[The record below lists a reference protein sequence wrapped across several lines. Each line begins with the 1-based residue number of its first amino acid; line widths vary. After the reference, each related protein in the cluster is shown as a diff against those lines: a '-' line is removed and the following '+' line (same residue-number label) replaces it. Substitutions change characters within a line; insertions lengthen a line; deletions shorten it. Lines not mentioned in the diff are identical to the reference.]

1 MKRFRMT
8 ATMLG
13 LLSAYVAPCVRAD
26 DRNKETHLT
35 INVPLR
41 VQDTLLAPGK
51 YVFKLIE
58 LGASSD
64 VVSIFNSNGTRLETI
79 IIGLPAYRDNA
90 GDNKM
95 FAISDPQGNQPA
107 TLQSWF
113 YPGDNF
119 GVEFRAAKSANEA
132 RHVSRTNG
140 KGQIGQ
146 KPDTAAPARNGDMN

>member
-8 ATMLG
+8 AAILG
-13 LLSAYVAPCVRAD
+13 LLSAHVAPSLRAD
-26 DRNKETHLT
+26 DQNKETHLT
-35 INVPLR
+35 TNVPLR
-41 VQDTLLAPGK
+41 VQDTLLAPGQ

-58 LGASSD
+58 LGANSD

-79 IIGLPAYRDNA
+79 MIGLPAYRDNA
-90 GDNKM
+90 GDKRL
-95 FAISDPQGNQPA
+95 FAISDRQGDQPA

-119 GVEFRAAKSANEA
+119 GVEFRAAKRANEA

-140 KGQIGQ
+140 KGQSGE
-146 KPDTAAPARNGDMN
+146 KTDTASPAGN

>member
-8 ATMLG
+8 AAILG
-13 LLSAYVAPCVRAD
+13 LLSACFAPCARAD
-26 DRNKETHLT
+26 DQNKKSHLT

-41 VQDTLLAPGK
+41 VQDTLLAPGE
-51 YVFKLIE
+51 YVFELIE
-58 LGASSD
+58 QGANSE

-79 IIGLPAYRDNA
+79 MIGMPAYRNNA

-119 GVEFRAAKSANEA
+119 GVEFRAAKRANEA

-140 KGQIGQ
+140 KGQNNA
-146 KPDTAAPARNGDMN
+146 KTDTAASAGN